1 MSEET
6 SKADM
11 SEIIRIDETRIKDR
25 LGQIAR
31 RTVE

>member
-1 MSEET
+1 MSEEK

-25 LGQIAR
+25 LDQIAHG
-31 RTVE
+31 TVE